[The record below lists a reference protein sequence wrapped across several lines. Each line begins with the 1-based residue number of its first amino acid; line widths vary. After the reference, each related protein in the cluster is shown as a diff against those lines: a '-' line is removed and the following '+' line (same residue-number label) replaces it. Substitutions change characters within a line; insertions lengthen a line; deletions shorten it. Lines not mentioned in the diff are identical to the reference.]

1 MRVSEF
7 FGGLFTGLF
16 SLVQRVVQPCSLSEI
31 PVFMR
36 VSEFLEGCSQ
46 GCSPVMP
53 ILRRLKKSLHL
64 PLYSDIGCLTG
75 SEVTD
80 KSYRLL

>member
-16 SLVQRVVQPCSLSEI
+16 NLVHRVVQPCSASEI

-36 VSEFLEGCSQ
+36 VSEFFGGLF
-46 GCSPVMP
+46 
-53 ILRRLKKSLHL
+53 
-64 PLYSDIGCLTG
+64 TG
-75 SEVTD
+75 
-80 KSYRLL
+80 LFA

>member
-16 SLVQRVVQPCSLSEI
+16 SLVHRVVQPCSASEI

-36 VSEFLEGCSQ
+36 VSDFFGGLF
-46 GCSPVMP
+46 
-53 ILRRLKKSLHL
+53 
-64 PLYSDIGCLTG
+64 TG
-75 SEVTD
+75 
-80 KSYRLL
+80 LFA